1 MEYNEYSKQTIST
14 SSLSDLVE
22 LGILSK
28 QISEFT
34 NEDIMY

>member
-1 MEYNEYSKQTIST
+1 MEYNSCSKQAIST
-14 SSLSDLVE
+14 SSLFDLVE

-34 NEDIMY
+34 NEYIM

>member
-1 MEYNEYSKQTIST
+1 MKYNEFSKQVISI

-34 NEDIMY
+34 NEYIM

>member
-1 MEYNEYSKQTIST
+1 MKYNEFSKQVISI